1 MDLITRDDLRA
12 KIFTIRGVQVMI
24 DRDLAE
30 LYGVQTKVLNQ
41 AVKRNKERFP
51 ISFTFLLNVQESFE
65 LVTNCDR
72 LKNLKHSTH
81 PPIAFTEQGVAMLST
96 VIRSETAIKVSIEI
110 METFVKIRKQ
120 MDFNDELIHRL
131 IFLEKKQNQT
141 DEKVDIIL
149 KSLEAETVKPTK
161 GIFFEGQLFDAY
173 VFINEIIKKASK
185 SIVLIDNYVDETTLM
200 MLSKRNQQCEA
211 IIYTQKINAQL
222 KLDLAKHNEQYPF
235 IEVKELKNVHDRFL
249 IIDRRELYHIGA
261 SLKDLGNKWFAFS
274 KLDEFLPEVLER
286 LRNV

>member
-30 LYGVQTKVLNQ
+30 LYGVEVKRLNEQ
-41 AVKRNKERFP
+41 VKRNIERFP
-51 ISFTFLLNVQESFE
+51 HYFRFQISNEE
-65 LVTNCDR
+65 RHKLVANCDR
-72 LKNLKHSTH
+72 LENLKHSTNN
-81 PPIAFTEQGVAMLST
+81 PIAFTEQGVAMLAS
-96 VIRSETAIKVSIEI
+96 VLRSKVAVNMSIQI
-110 METFVKIRKQ
+110 INAFVDMRKILIDYSGLFQRMEGVERKLIESDQ
-120 MDFNDELIHRL
+120 KFERVFSELEHNNL
-131 IFLEKKQNQT
+131 PKQ
-141 DEKVDIIL
+141 
-149 KSLEAETVKPTK
+149 

-173 VFINEIIKKASK
+173 VFINEVIKKASK
-185 SIVLIDNYVDETTLM
+185 SIVLIDNYVDETTLV
-200 MLSKRNQQCEA
+200 MLSKRKPECEA

-222 KLDLAKHNEQYPF
+222 KLDLSKHNEQYPL
-235 IEVKELKNVHDRFL
+235 IEVKLLKNVHDRFL
-249 IIDRRELYHIGA
+249 IIDKKELYHIGA

>member
-51 ISFTFLLNVQESFE
+51 NSFAFLLNVQESFE

-72 LKNLKHSTH
+72 LKNLKHSAH
-81 PPIAFTEQGVAMLST
+81 PPVAFTEQGVAMLST
-96 VIRSETAIKVSIEI
+96 VIRSATAIKVSIEI

-131 IFLEKKQNQT
+131 IFLEKKQNTT

-149 KSLEAETVKPTK
+149 KSLEAEIVKPTK

-173 VFINEIIKKASK
+173 VFVNEIIKKASK

-249 IIDRRELYHIGA
+249 IIDRKELYHIGA

-286 LRNV
+286 LKNR

>member
-1 MDLITRDDLRA
+1 MNLITTDGLHS

-41 AVKRNKERFP
+41 AVKRNKSRFP
-51 ISFTFLLNVQESFE
+51 DVFCFKFNKDEFMNWKSQF
-65 LVTNCDR
+65 VTSNSEKMGLR
-72 LKNLKHSTH
+72 HL
-81 PPIAFTEQGVAMLST
+81 PYAFTEQGVAMLST

-120 MDFNDELIHRL
+120 MDFNDELINRL
-131 IFLEKKQNQT
+131 VFLEKKQNKT

-149 KSLEAETVKPTK
+149 KSLEAETVKLKK

-185 SIVLIDNYVDETTLM
+185 SIVLIDNYVDESTLM

-222 KLDLAKHNEQYPF
+222 KLDLAKHNEQYPL

-249 IIDRRELYHIGA
+249 IIDKKELYHIGA
-261 SLKDLGNKWFAFS
+261 SLKDLGRKWFAFS
-274 KLDEFLPEVLER
+274 KLDEFLPDVLER
-286 LRNV
+286 LR